1 MHIFWKKD
9 RECLSRLSSNE
20 VKLATI
26 CQDDMPKVT
35 FSLIIN
41 QGVDGDGTGVT
52 PSEPVEANRRV
63 RARVRA
69 AGKALEGLTG
79 KWTIHQL

>member
-1 MHIFWKKD
+1 
-9 RECLSRLSSNE
+9 
-20 VKLATI
+20 
-26 CQDDMPKVT
+26 MPKVT